1 MISWVWLILQLNL
14 LGSSGN
20 FYQLLNQLDL
30 FVLTANYNGIPAAGD
45 DRASALRLD
54 EACDQVLIMA

>member
-1 MISWVWLILQLNL
+1 MILQLNL